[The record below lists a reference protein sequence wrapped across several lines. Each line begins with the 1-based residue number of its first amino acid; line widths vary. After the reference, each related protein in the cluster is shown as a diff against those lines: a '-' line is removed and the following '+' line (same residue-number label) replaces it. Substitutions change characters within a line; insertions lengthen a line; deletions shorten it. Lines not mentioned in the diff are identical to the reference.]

1 MKKSLKLLLALLCM
15 SWSMVYVQDCPTR
28 APLIPWAPNFASLPR
43 RCKVKTISK
52 EPYIL
57 CIYDFVTD
65 KESSHI
71 KKISAPL
78 MKRSLVIGADQ
89 TETTCED
96 RTSSSAFL
104 HEVPSKVV
112 SSIRKRSAVFAN
124 TTIQNTEHLQ
134 VVHYRDS
141 QRYDPHYDFFDRALP
156 SARDVIG
163 AQGQRIATALIYL
176 NNVDSGAGGETCFPK
191 VLDGLKIKPKKNMAV
206 FWFNVLPDGTEDD
219 RTLHG
224 GLPIKKGEKWA
235 INVWIRDPRL
245 VERPA

>member
-1 MKKSLKLLLALLCM
+1 MKIKSKLLLVLLSI
-15 SWSMVYVQDCPTR
+15 SWSLCS
-28 APLIPWAPNFASLPR
+28 ASSSLIPWSPNFASLPR

-52 EPYIL
+52 APYIL

-65 KESSHI
+65 KEARHI
-71 KKISAPL
+71 KKISNPL

-89 TETTCED
+89 SETECQD

-104 HEVPSKVV
+104 HEVPSKIVK
-112 SSIRKRSAVFAN
+112 SIRERSAVFAN
-124 TTIQNTEHLQ
+124 TIIDNIEHLQ

-141 QRYDPHYDFFDRALP
+141 QRYDPHYDYFDRSLA
-156 SARDVIG
+156 SAKDVIG

-176 NNVDSGAGGETCFPK
+176 NDVCPDAGGETCFPK
-191 VLDGLKIKPKKNMAV
+191 VLDGLKVRPKKNMAV

-224 GLPIKKGEKWA
+224 GLPIKNGEKWA

-245 VERPA
+245 VEKPA